1 MLFCLSFLL
10 LYIPDSS
17 TFPKN
22 NVDLDERSFYGDPR
36 RNITCHGSSYDLELP
51 VRSDGV
57 DPDQFTMQQLCA
69 KMIYGG
75 APSGQH
81 LGG

>member
-1 MLFCLSFLL
+1 MLFYLSFLL

-17 TFPKN
+17 AFPKN

-36 RNITCHGSSYDLELP
+36 RNITCLRSSYDLELS
-51 VRSDGV
+51 VRSDGL
-57 DPDQFTMQQLCA
+57 DPNQFTMQQLCA
-69 KMIYGG
+69 KTIYGG
-75 APSGQH
+75 DPSGQH